1 MFLLQFLTRKRKLVV
16 ALEATFENGGQ
27 WKQAYDLTQMFEG
40 YLKGEVNGDERI
52 HEQVQTQQEGLIA

>member
-1 MFLLQFLTRKRKLVV
+1 
-16 ALEATFENGGQ
+16 
-27 WKQAYDLTQMFEG
+27 MFEG